1 MNKKNIFK
9 INYFEVQKTLFLY
22 KQLENIVFKTNSIEK
37 KYKQKFIR
45 KILTLSNNW
54 IEKVINELIEWDKQI
69 NKINLV
75 IHLKKRIEENRF
87 MKKVILFNKIIG
99 K

>member
-9 INYFEVQKTLFLY
+9 LNYFEVQKTLFLY
-22 KQLENIVFKTNSIEK
+22 KQLENIVFKTNSIEN

>member
-22 KQLENIVFKTNSIEK
+22 KQLENIVFKTNSIEN